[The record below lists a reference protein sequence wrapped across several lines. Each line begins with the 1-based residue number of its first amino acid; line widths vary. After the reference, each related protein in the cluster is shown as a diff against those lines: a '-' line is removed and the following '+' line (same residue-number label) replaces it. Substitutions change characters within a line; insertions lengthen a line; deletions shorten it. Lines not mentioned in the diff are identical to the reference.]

1 MEGLWTTQVGSLPK
15 PPALAKART
24 EFARGKLPQ
33 EDLEAMEREY
43 TKFWMDFQNELGLD
57 IVVDSEMYRGDMATY
72 FAEMMEGMEISGLVR
87 SYGNRYYRKPIA
99 VGPLKRVKSFTLD
112 WWHYAQSLTNKPV
125 KGMITGPYTMAEWS
139 YNNYYDTQ
147 EEFVLAMAEVL
158 HEEVVDLEKAGAKY
172 IQIDEPAV
180 STRPEDLPLAIRAM
194 AVVVDGIEATT
205 GTHICYG
212 DFEAIYPKMLD
223 IPVDVIDLEMAN
235 SDFSLLDLFSSRAPF
250 TKNLAMG
257 VVDVHSHIVENKEQV
272 KAGIYKG
279 LDVVPADRLYIDPD
293 CGLKTRSV
301 DEAQAKLA
309 VIVEAVGEVR
319 QELGLENAQS

>member
-24 EFARGKLPQ
+24 DCARGRLPQ
-33 EDLEAMEREY
+33 EELVELERKY
-43 TKFWMDFQNELGLD
+43 TEFWVDYQNELGLD
-57 IVVDSEMYRGDMATY
+57 IVVDSEMYRGDMATF
-72 FAEMMEGMEISGLVR
+72 FAETMEGMEISGLVR

-112 WWHYAQSLTNKPV
+112 WWQFAQSLTDRPV
-125 KGMITGPYTMAEWS
+125 KGMVTGPYTMAEWS
-139 YNNYYDTQ
+139 YNAFYDSQ

-158 HEEVVDLEKAGAKY
+158 HEEVADLEKAGAQY
-172 IQIDEPAV
+172 IQVDEPAV

-194 AVVVDGIEATT
+194 AVVVDGIKATT

-212 DFEAIYPKMLD
+212 DFDAIYPKMLD

-235 SDFSLLDLFSSRAPF
+235 SDFDLLDLFSSRAPF
-250 TKNLAMG
+250 TKKLAMG
-257 VVDVHSHIVENKEQV
+257 VVDVHSHVIENKDQV

-279 LDVVPADRLYIDPD
+279 LQVVPADRLYIDPD
-293 CGLKTRSV
+293 CGLKTRTV
-301 DEAQAKLA
+301 EEAQAKLA
-309 VIVEAVGEVR
+309 VLVEAVSEVR
-319 QELGLENAQS
+319 EELGLDNA

>member
-24 EFARGKLPQ
+24 DFARGKLAQ
-33 EDLEAMEREY
+33 AELVALEREY
-43 TKFWMDFQNELGLD
+43 TKFWMDYQNELRLD
-57 IVVDSEMYRGDMATY
+57 IVVDAEMYRGDMATY
-72 FAEMMEGMEISGLVR
+72 FAETMQGMEISGLVR

-99 VGPLKRVKSFTLD
+99 VGPLRRLKPFTLD
-112 WWHYAQSLTNKPV
+112 WWQYSQSLTDKPV
-125 KGMITGPYTMAEWS
+125 KGIITGPYTMAEWS
-139 YNNYYDTQ
+139 YNNYYATQ
-147 EEFVLAMAEVL
+147 EEFVLAMAAVL
-158 HEEVVDLEKAGAKY
+158 HEEVADLERAGAQF

-194 AVVVDGIEATT
+194 AVVVDGISATT

-212 DFEAIYPKMLD
+212 DFEAIYPKMLE

-235 SDFSLLDLFSSRAPF
+235 SDFDLLELFKRQAPF
-250 TKNLAMG
+250 TKKLAMG
-257 VVDVHSHIVENKEQV
+257 VVDVHNHVIENKEQV
-272 KAGIYKG
+272 KAGIYRG

-293 CGLKTRSV
+293 CGLKTRTV

-309 VIVEAVGEVR
+309 VIVEAVKEVR
-319 QELGLENAQS
+319 QELDLDNA

>member
-24 EFARGKLPQ
+24 SFARGKLPQ
-33 EDLEAMEREY
+33 EELTALERAY
-43 TKFWMDFQNELGLD
+43 TQFWMEYQNELGLD
-57 IVVDSEMYRGDMATY
+57 IAVDAEMYRGDMATY

-99 VGPLKRVKSFTLD
+99 VGPLKRVTPFTLD
-112 WWHYAQSLTNKPV
+112 WWQYAQSLTDKPV

-139 YNNYYDTQ
+139 YNNHYDTQ
-147 EEFVLAMAEVL
+147 EEFVLAMAAVL
-158 HEEVVDLEKAGAKY
+158 HEEVVALEEAGAQF

-180 STRPEDLPLAIRAM
+180 STRPEDLPLAIEAM
-194 AVVVDGIEATT
+194 GVVVDGLTATT

-212 DFEAIYPKMLD
+212 DFDAIYPKLLD

-235 SDFSLLDLFSSRAPF
+235 SDFDLLDLFKERAPF
-250 TKNLAMG
+250 TKKLAMG
-257 VVDVHSHIVENKEQV
+257 VVDVHSHVIEDKAQV

-279 LDVVPADRLYIDPD
+279 LEVVPADRLYIDPD
-293 CGLKTRSV
+293 CGLKTRTV

-309 VIVEAVGEVR
+309 VIVEAVDEVR
-319 QELGLENAQS
+319 QELGLDNARG

>member
-15 PPALAKART
+15 PRALAKART
-24 EFARGKLPQ
+24 DYTRGKLPH
-33 EDLEAMEREY
+33 EELVTLERKY
-43 TKFWMDFQNELGLD
+43 TEFWVDFQNELGLD
-57 IVVDSEMYRGDMATY
+57 IVVDSEMYRGDMATF
-72 FAEMMEGMEISGLVR
+72 FAETMEGMEISGLVR

-112 WWHYAQSLTNKPV
+112 WWQFAQSLTDRPV

-139 YNNYYDTQ
+139 YNNYYDSQ

-158 HEEVVDLEKAGAKY
+158 HEEVVDLEEAGAQY
-172 IQIDEPAV
+172 IQVDEPAV

-194 AVVVDGIEATT
+194 GVVVDGIQATT

-235 SDFSLLDLFSSRAPF
+235 SDFDLLDLFKSRAPF
-250 TKNLAMG
+250 TKKLAMG
-257 VVDVHSHIVENKEQV
+257 VVDVHSHVIEKKEQV

-279 LDVVPADRLYIDPD
+279 LQVVPADQLYIDPD
-293 CGLKTRSV
+293 CGLKTRTV
-301 DEAQAKLA
+301 DEAQAKLS
-309 VIVEAVGEVR
+309 VIVDAVGEVR
-319 QELGLENAQS
+319 QELGLDNA

>member
-24 EFARGKLPQ
+24 DFARGKLPHA
-33 EDLEAMEREY
+33 ELLALERKYTEY
-43 TKFWMDFQNELGLD
+43 WLEFQNELGLD
-57 IVVDSEMYRGDMATY
+57 IVVDAEMYRGDMATF
-72 FAEMMEGMEISGLVR
+72 FAETMAGMEISGLVR

-112 WWHYAQSLTNKPV
+112 WWQFAQSLTDKPV

-158 HEEVVDLEKAGAKY
+158 HEEVVDLEKAGAQY

-194 AVVVDGIEATT
+194 GVVVAGIEATT

-212 DFEAIYPKMLD
+212 DFEAIYPRMLD

-235 SDFSLLDLFSSRAPF
+235 SDFDLLDLFQSRAPF
-250 TKNLAMG
+250 TKKLAMG
-257 VVDVHSHIVENKEQV
+257 VVDVHSHVIETKEQV

-279 LDVVPADRLYIDPD
+279 LQVVPADRLYIDPD
-293 CGLKTRSV
+293 CGLKTRTV
-301 DEAQAKLA
+301 DEAQAKLG
-309 VIVEAVGEVR
+309 VIVDAVGEVR
-319 QELGLENAQS
+319 RELGLENA

>member
-24 EFARGKLPQ
+24 SFARGKLSQ
-33 EDLEAMEREY
+33 EELTALERTYTQYWMEY
-43 TKFWMDFQNELGLD
+43 QNELGID
-57 IVVDSEMYRGDMATY
+57 IAVDAEMYRGDMATY

-99 VGPLKRVKSFTLD
+99 VGPLKRVKPFTLD
-112 WWHYAQSLTNKPV
+112 WWQYAQSLTDKPV

-147 EEFVLAMAEVL
+147 EAFVFAMAEVL
-158 HEEVVDLEKAGAKY
+158 HEEVAALERAGAQF

-180 STRPEDLPLAIRAM
+180 STRPEDLPLAIEAM
-194 AVVVDGIEATT
+194 GVVVNGLTATT

-212 DFEAIYPKMLD
+212 DFDAIYPKLLE

-235 SDFSLLDLFSSRAPF
+235 SDYDLLDLFKQRAPF
-250 TKNLAMG
+250 TKKLAMG
-257 VVDVHSHIVENKEQV
+257 VVDVHSHVIEDKAQV

-293 CGLKTRSV
+293 CGLKTRTV

-309 VIVEAVGEVR
+309 VIVEAVNEVR
-319 QELGLENAQS
+319 HELGLDNARE

>member
-15 PPALAKART
+15 PQALAKART
-24 EFARGKLPQ
+24 DFARGRLPH
-33 EDLEAMEREY
+33 EELEALERQY
-43 TKFWMDFQNELGLD
+43 TQFWMEYQNELGLD
-57 IVVDSEMYRGDMATY
+57 IVVDAEMYRGDMATF
-72 FAEMMEGMEISGLVR
+72 FAEMMDGMEISGLVR

-99 VGPLKRVKSFTLD
+99 VGPLKRVESFSLD
-112 WWHYAQSLTNKPV
+112 WWQYAQSLTDKPV
-125 KGMITGPYTMAEWS
+125 KGIITGPYTMAEWS

-147 EEFVLAMAEVL
+147 EDFVLAMAEVL
-158 HEEVVDLEKAGAKY
+158 HEEVVDLEKAGAKF

-194 AVVVDGIEATT
+194 AVVVEGLTATT

-235 SDFSLLDLFSSRAPF
+235 SDFDLLELFKQQAPF
-250 TKNLAMG
+250 TKKLAMG
-257 VVDVHSHIVENKEQV
+257 VVDVHSHVIENKEQV

-293 CGLKTRSV
+293 CGLKTRTV
-301 DEAQAKLA
+301 DEAQAKLG
-309 VIVEAVGEVR
+309 VIVEAVKEVR
-319 QELGLENAQS
+319 QELGLDNA

>member
-24 EFARGKLPQ
+24 DYARGKLAH
-33 EDLEAMEREY
+33 EELVALERKYTEY
-43 TKFWMDFQNELGLD
+43 WVDFQNELGLD
-57 IVVDSEMYRGDMATY
+57 IVVDAEMYRGDMATF
-72 FAEMMEGMEISGLVR
+72 FAETMAGMEISGLVR

-112 WWHYAQSLTNKPV
+112 WWQFAQNMTDRPV

-139 YNNYYDTQ
+139 YNNYYDSQ

-158 HEEVVDLEKAGAKY
+158 HEEVVDLEKAGAQY
-172 IQIDEPAV
+172 IQVDEPAV

-194 AVVVDGIEATT
+194 AVVVDGIKATT

-235 SDFSLLDLFSSRAPF
+235 SDFDLLDLFSSRASF
-250 TKNLAMG
+250 TKKLAMG
-257 VVDVHSHIVENKEQV
+257 VVDVHSHVIENKEEV

-279 LDVVPADRLYIDPD
+279 LQVVPADRLYIDPD
-293 CGLKTRSV
+293 CGLKTRTV

-309 VIVEAVGEVR
+309 VIVDAVSEVR
-319 QELGLENAQS
+319 QELGLDNA